1 MEEEV
6 DDNDADGDDDEKREE
21 PKPFNFE
28 EEMGMLCKQFQLCHA
43 HRAEEQLRT
52 DRMIR
57 AFRKKKKWL
66 NWRAEKEAEQKQ
78 AMAQKFDED
87 LRLCLQ
93 EEAETQRLKVAQ
105 ELRKE
110 EERKLE
116 EIVKQL
122 SAEHGVAEEDIR
134 LQMQAVQDIVR
145 AEVEKKV
152 EKERMEEEKRRS
164 EEIAREREEAE
175 EKRRREEIEKMVRQR
190 EEEEH
195 EQNWA
200 EKEELGLKAMYQR
213 EKEIEMQIGREDADA
228 MAWEDEVERRFEQEM
243 SIVCEHYELWHER
256 LVEEEAENRRIEEA
270 EHDRTEV
277 EYERDRRWMAEEL
290 AILDTEAKLKWI
302 DDEDKETEEIGERWD
317 RLGPYTESDGEMVK
331 VLIAEEEKEEELH
344 QPSTPVRGR

>member
-1 MEEEV
+1 M
-6 DDNDADGDDDEKREE
+6 
-21 PKPFNFE
+21 
-28 EEMGMLCKQFQLCHA
+28 
-43 HRAEEQLRT
+43 
-52 DRMIR
+52 
-57 AFRKKKKWL
+57 
-66 NWRAEKEAEQKQ
+66 EKEAEQKQ

-93 EEAETQRLKVAQ
+93 EEAKTQRLKVAQ
-105 ELRKE
+105 ELHKE

-145 AEVEKKV
+145 VEVEKKV

-190 EEEEH
+190 EEEECK
-195 EQNWA
+195 QNWA
-200 EKEELGLKAMYQR
+200 EKEELGLKAM
-213 EKEIEMQIGREDADA
+213 EIEMQIGWEDADA
-228 MAWEDEVERRFEQEM
+228 MAWEDEVERHFEQEM

-270 EHDRTEV
+270 EHDRMEV

-290 AILDTEAKLKWI
+290 AILDMEAELKWI
-302 DDEDKETEEIGERWD
+302 EDEDKETEEIGERWD

-344 QPSTPVRGR
+344 QPSTPVRGRRKRRRGGRLTLRRRKKVKVESFPEEEKEERYVQHLGVNYIELLYMFTLGLFENVNK